1 MRFLSGCGLKC
12 RTSPLELVFIVD
24 SSESIGPENFELV
37 KDFVNAL
44 IDRVSVSHE
53 ATRVGVVLF
62 SHMDVVVTSLQQ
74 LSDQASIKDAVR
86 TMPYL
91 GEGTFTGS
99 AIRRATQ
106 LFRAAR
112 PGVRKVAVVLT
123 DGQADKRDAVRLK
136 DAAEEAHISGIEI
149 FVVGIVNSSDAQ
161 YAEFKTEMN
170 ILASDPDEN
179 YVYLIDEFMTLH
191 STYACISF
199 KHGLIDKNSFVL
211 TFCDFSALE
220 SKLLSQICESFD
232 GLLFSPNGKTFP
244 PFEPESFPDRT
255 EAPARSYFI
264 TEGKEVIFSFT
275 ST

>member
-1 MRFLSGCGLKC
+1 MIRIIREICGKQPSLLFKQKKIYRFCIRWGYLLFVRLLSGCGLKC
-12 RTSPLELVFIVD
+12 RTSPLELVFIID

-74 LSDQASIKDAVR
+74 LSDQASVKDAVR
-86 TMPYL
+86 RMAYL

-99 AIRRATQ
+99 AIRRASQ

-136 DAAEEAHISGIEI
+136 DAAEEAHNAGIEI
-149 FVVGIVNSSDAQ
+149 FVVGSDAQ
-161 YAEFKTEMN
+161 YAEFKFEMN
-170 ILASDPDEN
+170 MLASDPDEN
-179 YVYLIDEFMTLH
+179 YVYLIDDFMKLH

-199 KHGLIDKNSFVL
+199 KYGVID
-211 TFCDFSALE
+211 
-220 SKLLSQICESFD
+220 
-232 GLLFSPNGKTFP
+232 
-244 PFEPESFPDRT
+244 
-255 EAPARSYFI
+255 
-264 TEGKEVIFSFT
+264 
-275 ST
+275 